1 MSGPA
6 HRRGPPTV
14 PAAIVQAKG
23 QAPRGPVV
31 PAAIVQA
38 KGQASRGP
46 VVPAAIVQA
55 KVHVPRAVVVVPAAI
70 VQAKVHVP
78 RAVVVPAAIVQAKGP
93 AARGPIVVQPFWGY
107 AASLLSLAATYPL
120 TTLAVVGIP
129 TAYVRYQNQSRISSF
144 QKEIKKEKPE
154 SFSTHYPKDVEKE
167 KEAITT
173 GKLKRVRADSWAFWL
188 MVKRGR
194 PFIWTL
200 DVNGELYAMDGLTG
214 DPKHTMSAMGLDVFS
229 AGVGQ
234 WVDDEDAGKQVLEI
248 SNVTGHY
255 QASGASLKWGK
266 KAFEAHGYPV
276 TTRDWKKN

>member
-6 HRRGPPTV
+6 HRRGPPPV
-14 PAAIVQAKG
+14 PAALVQTKG
-23 QAPRGPVV
+23 LISRGPAR
-31 PAAIVQA
+31 PAAITQT
-38 KGQASRGP
+38 K
-46 VVPAAIVQA
+46 AAA
-55 KVHVPRAVVVVPAAI
+55 PG
-70 VQAKVHVP
+70 
-78 RAVVVPAAIVQAKGP
+78 AVVVPAAIVQAKGP

-129 TAYVRYQNQSRISSF
+129 TAYVRYLNQSRISSF

-276 TTRDWKKN
+276 TTRDWKKK